1 MPIQVIVLIETVPG
15 ERQAVLDAFNRNAV
29 TVRAE
34 AGCIEYAAYADAGG
48 FNPPIVPFGADTL
61 VVLER
66 WERVEDLNAHARAP
80 HTRAYQAE
88 VKDRVARRTVHLL
101 SAV

>member
-1 MPIQVIVLIETVPG
+1 MTIQVIVVIETAAG
-15 ERQAVLDAFNRNAV
+15 AREGVLDAFNRNAV

-34 AGCIEYAAYADAGG
+34 AGCLEYAAYVDADG
-48 FNPPIVPFGADTL
+48 FGPPIAPFGAETL

-66 WERVEDLNAHARAP
+66 WERIEDLNAHARAP

-88 VKDRVARRTVHLL
+88 VKERVLRRTVHLMT
-101 SAV
+101 AA